1 MRGLT
6 FATLSL
12 VVAVSGCATP
22 AARNSPDLAAMD
34 EAWEAALNAGDIAKL
49 VALYTDDARVLPPN
63 AEMSQGKAAVEAT
76 FNEMIAA
83 GLQGSLTSVEAM
95 EAGDIGYSV
104 GTYELKDANGV
115 AVDSGKYVEAFRN
128 VGGEWKISNDI
139 WNSDI
144 PATGGAKMIIAHKVK
159 DAAHWLAAW
168 EGEHGRREV
177 FAQNGAPSVTIF
189 SSPDNRNHHALL
201 VDVADMDAFTAW
213 ASSPEAA
220 AAKAEDGVLDKGF
233 MIFTPIE

>member
-6 FATLSL
+6 FAALSL
-12 VVAVSGCATP
+12 AVAVSACAP
-22 AARNSPDLAAMD
+22 AAQNSPDIAAMD
-34 EAWEAALNAGDIAKL
+34 QAWEAALNAGDIASL

-63 AEMSQGKAAVEAT
+63 AEMSQGKAAVEAA

-83 GLQGSLTSVEAM
+83 GLQATLTPVETT

-115 AVDSGKYVEAFRN
+115 AVDCGKYVEIFRN
-128 VGGEWKISNDI
+128 VGGEWKISNDT
-139 WNSDI
+139 WNSDM
-144 PATGGAKMIIAHKVK
+144 PAAGGAKMIIAHKVK
-159 DAAHWLAAW
+159 DDALWLAAW
-168 EGEHGRREV
+168 EGEHGRREM

-213 ASSPEAA
+213 ASSPEAT